1 MKCNVQKICG
11 GCTYLNASKNSQAG
25 NKKAL
30 VEELVAKNRL
40 KIRVGDPYMAD
51 QDTHYRNKV
60 IVGFAK
66 KKGKVYSGLYAPH
79 SHRVVETKGCMM
91 QPEIVNRIID
101 RITELVQSMKI
112 YLYNE
117 KTGTGVLRHVLIRY
131 AQATD
136 EVLLVFVTG
145 TNMFPSRKNLVNVL
159 TKEFPQIKGILHN
172 VNPRHTSI
180 VMENDSIL
188 LYGEDRITDIL
199 CDKKISFS
207 SSAFYQVHPQQC
219 EKLYTL
225 AKKMCDL
232 QPGDT
237 VLDTYCGVGSI
248 GLTMA
253 DKAKKVMGVELNPNS
268 IYDAKYNAKQN
279 RVRNIEFV
287 NMDSTKFMQ
296 EAFHFHHSFDVII
309 LDPPR
314 AGTTKSFI
322 ECATQLAPRK
332 ILYISCD
339 PKTMVRDL
347 VQFRKCGYVTNK
359 IELVDMFP
367 YTNHIESVCVLQKN
381 EYKEGTK
388 KSFRKRR

>member
-1 MKCNVQKICG
+1 MKCNVAKICG
-11 GCTYLNASKNSQAG
+11 GCTYLNASQASQAG
-25 NKKAL
+25 NKRAM
-30 VEELVAKNRL
+30 VEDLVAKNHL
-40 KIRVGDPYMAD
+40 KVRVGDVYMAKN
-51 QDTHYRNKV
+51 DTHYRNKV

-79 SHRVVETKGCMM
+79 SHRVIETKDCMM
-91 QPEIVNRIID
+91 QPKIVNDIIN

-145 TNMFPSRKNLVNVL
+145 TNVFPSRKNMVNVL
-159 TKEFPQIKGILHN
+159 TKDFPQIKGILQN
-172 VNPRHTSI
+172 VNPRKTSVVI
-180 VMENDSIL
+180 ENDSIL
-188 LYGEDRITDIL
+188 LYGQDRITDIL
-199 CDKKISFS
+199 NGQKISFS
-207 SSAFYQVHPQQC
+207 SSAFYQIHSGQC
-219 EKLYTL
+219 EVLYDL
-225 AKKMCDL
+225 ARKMADL
-232 QPGDT
+232 KPTDT

-248 GLTMA
+248 GLSLA
-253 DKAKKVMGVELNPNS
+253 SRCKKVMGVEINPNS
-268 IYDAKYNAKQN
+268 IFDAKLNAKQN
-279 RVRNIEFV
+279 HVKNIEFV

-296 EAFHFHHSFDVII
+296 EAFHFHHSFDVIV

-322 ECATQLAPRK
+322 ECATQLSPRK
-332 ILYISCD
+332 IVYISCD
-339 PKTMVRDL
+339 PKTLTRDL

-367 YTNHIESVCVLQKN
+367 YTNHVETVVLMSR
-381 EYKEGTK
+381 KEQ
-388 KSFRKRR
+388 